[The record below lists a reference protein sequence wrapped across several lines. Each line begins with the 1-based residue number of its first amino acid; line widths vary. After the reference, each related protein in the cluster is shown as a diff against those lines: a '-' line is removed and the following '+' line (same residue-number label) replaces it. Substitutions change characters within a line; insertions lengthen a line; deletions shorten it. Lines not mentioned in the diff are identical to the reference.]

1 MLDFRFIFRI
11 LKRVKYKKVSF
22 TKNGASAFGKL
33 FVVIALAG
41 TFLVGLVGV
50 VYMSLQGQEIKVP
63 DIVGKDFAA
72 SEDEL
77 AALGLRI
84 KKRADRFSSEKP
96 NTILEQLPK
105 AGETVKTGQ
114 MILVVRSKAN
124 PEGEEE
130 PVMIK
135 KNDDEDDSETI
146 EELISDKPK
155 KSNKSN
161 SNASSNKKKSSTTRD
176 VISNKS
182 DNNSNDNSSDDDN
195 SNKKES
201 NSNDN
206 SSKGNKNS
214 ATNSNKAANPTN
226 TNKQNPAV
234 VKPTPSKTPS
244 GGDARPRKTPQP

>member
-1 MLDFRFIFRI
+1 M
-11 LKRVKYKKVSF
+11 SF

-33 FVVIALAG
+33 FVVIALTG

-50 VYMSLQGQEIKVP
+50 VYMSLQGEEIKVP

-114 MILVVRSKAN
+114 MILVVRSQAS
-124 PEGEEE
+124 PDGEEE
-130 PVMIK
+130 PVTIK
-135 KNDDEDDSETI
+135 KNEDEDDSEKI
-146 EELISDKPK
+146 EELISDRPK
-155 KSNKSN
+155 KITKTN
-161 SNASSNKKKSSTTRD
+161 SNSNKKKTSTTRD

-201 NSNDN
+201 NANDN

-214 ATNSNKAANPTN
+214 ATNSNKPVNPTN
-226 TNKQNPAV
+226 SNKQNPAV

-244 GGDARPRKTPQP
+244 GGDARPGKKPQP